1 MSFVIIETIYDMTL
15 ISKIKEQT
23 GPKKLKKI
31 INNLKNF
38 AEEDLKEFPKLKIKI
53 FEEEKEEVKKPEIR
67 IVAPIFGFQHYLED
81 IKKSNSKLIVNIDDE
96 NEGEDTPSDVDG
108 DEKGMKQKDSSD
120 FSEDE

>member
-15 ISKIKEQT
+15 ISKVKEQT

-38 AEEDLKEFPKLKIKI
+38 AEEDLKEFSKLKIKI

-67 IVAPIFGFQHYLED
+67 IVAPIFGFQQYLED